1 MPNIS
6 IQLPLVEADHSVEV
20 CVTINGQK
28 KQYNYRIEIFPWS
41 ACRDSRDKAACL
53 RQVIDRYDQAWQLVQ
68 IGEASARE
76 VTLMFRQVP
85 PS

>member
-28 KQYNYRIEIFPWS
+28 KQYNYRIEIFPWP
-41 ACRDSRDKAACL
+41 ACRDSKDKADCL
-53 RQVIDRYDQAWQLVQ
+53 RQVIHLYDQAW
-68 IGEASARE
+68 
-76 VTLMFRQVP
+76 
-85 PS
+85 